1 MRNYGFTLIELLIV
15 IFIFVVACVIIT
27 NLFGTRTKPES
38 EMTPTELFDVTPI
51 VSSIK

>member
-15 IFIFVVACVIIT
+15 IFTIVVACIII